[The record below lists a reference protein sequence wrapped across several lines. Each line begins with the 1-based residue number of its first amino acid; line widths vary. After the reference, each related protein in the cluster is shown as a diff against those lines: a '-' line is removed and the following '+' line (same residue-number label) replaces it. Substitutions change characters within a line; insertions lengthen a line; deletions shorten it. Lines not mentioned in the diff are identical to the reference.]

1 MDLKTDI
8 SNSDFLF
15 FSEEEINGSSDVY
28 EILNIIKKYNILKDD
43 NELVGPKDKNHLYL
57 VKYILNLEKNE
68 ENIPLDIQNIFLNNN
83 TLKQDINSYLE
94 KKLSIL
100 LEDNNSHIVKDINI
114 LSSISSLG
122 FKYKILNQSNDINLE
137 NLSKIFRAYENRLQ
151 DLFKNNAKLFDNTF
165 NTYMIL
171 LKTLFKIST
180 LKSIDIL
187 KNSEIHNI
195 MELIVESVN
204 IVKYNILLNN
214 LQLSRINNLLGRY
227 LYVFTHLEKIEVYP
241 DDVFTTSME
250 FLSYFNRQED
260 GFELAKNNNFGFES
274 EFDAQTEFLLYK
286 SYSAIFILKL
296 LKKLERASNLD
307 FMKNPIFK
315 KIIKSFYKRFIFEK
329 DGLISKDINVVK
341 TDLLNS
347 LVFNYSSDLSFDKRQ
362 NYKYVLED
370 FILNDTKLNNKNL
383 ETIYRLLYFVDN
395 IKEYNYFHIANI
407 LVNSEL
413 IKNGYQEF
421 FKLAIFDLYISKINS
436 KNSLEDDD
444 IILLDNIASYSM
456 QNNSNIYLQA
466 ILTKIYL
473 NIARIFAKNGIK
485 KDRVEELYFLVLIIN
500 KLEVIEDNYSNQNL
514 VIIKYL
520 HILPDEV
527 ETKFIDTFIHNIV
540 NSFDLAIDSYFAKN
554 LTKDKNINFFK
565 EYVNKDL
572 FFYFVDIEFNDE
584 IISYLEKHEL
594 ESFVYD
600 INSKN
605 KVAFLYI
612 KNCEEIF
619 NKIYKL
625 SRHILKDK
633 FDKLFAETN
642 KSSAN
647 YYLADDDLIF

>member
-43 NELVGPKDKNHLYL
+43 NELIGPKDKNHLYL

-94 KKLSIL
+94 KKLTIL
-100 LEDNNSHIVKDINI
+100 LEDDNSHIIKDINI

-274 EFDAQTEFLLYK
+274 EFDAQAEFLLYK

-315 KIIKSFYKRFIFEK
+315 KIIKSFYKRFIF
-329 DGLISKDINVVK
+329 
-341 TDLLNS
+341 
-347 LVFNYSSDLSFDKRQ
+347 
-362 NYKYVLED
+362 
-370 FILNDTKLNNKNL
+370 
-383 ETIYRLLYFVDN
+383 
-395 IKEYNYFHIANI
+395 
-407 LVNSEL
+407 
-413 IKNGYQEF
+413 
-421 FKLAIFDLYISKINS
+421 
-436 KNSLEDDD
+436 
-444 IILLDNIASYSM
+444 
-456 QNNSNIYLQA
+456 
-466 ILTKIYL
+466 
-473 NIARIFAKNGIK
+473 
-485 KDRVEELYFLVLIIN
+485 
-500 KLEVIEDNYSNQNL
+500 
-514 VIIKYL
+514 
-520 HILPDEV
+520 
-527 ETKFIDTFIHNIV
+527 
-540 NSFDLAIDSYFAKN
+540 
-554 LTKDKNINFFK
+554 DKNT
-565 EYVNKDL
+565 L
-572 FFYFVDIEFNDE
+572 
-584 IISYLEKHEL
+584 
-594 ESFVYD
+594 
-600 INSKN
+600 SKM
-605 KVAFLYI
+605 
-612 KNCEEIF
+612 
-619 NKIYKL
+619 
-625 SRHILKDK
+625 
-633 FDKLFAETN
+633 
-642 KSSAN
+642 
-647 YYLADDDLIF
+647 